1 MTALSRDEVAH
12 VAALARLDLDDD
24 ALDHF
29 TEHLSSVLDYAAEI
43 DSLDLSDIPPMVH
56 PLPLRN
62 VVRRDV
68 VTGVIDR
75 EAVLAQAPDH
85 DGERFRIPP
94 ILGDK

>member
-1 MTALSRDEVAH
+1 VTALSRDEVAH
-12 VAALARLDLDDD
+12 VAALARLDLDEA

-29 TEHLSSVLDYAAEI
+29 TDHLSSVLDYAAEI

-62 VVRRDV
+62 VFRRDAVGGV
-68 VTGVIDR
+68 VDR
-75 EAVLAQAPDH
+75 EAVLAQAPDQ

-94 ILGDK
+94 ILGEK